1 MSKFR
6 NAFKYFVL
14 IFATLFF
21 VALFIFN
28 YKNNNFFEMD
38 LYKIFSLA
46 CIIFV
51 SYYLTQK
58 NLDSRKQKE
67 IVNNIIDTIME
78 TTYKMNMDAL
88 FTENCKLFMLYLRT
102 IENKLSLLKKVSNKF
117 NFEKEIDYIDNQVR
131 TIKTMVSNHIGNTA
145 ELQTIYVDIEKNIT
159 NIRNKIDLIIFKLYF
174 NNVKFEDK

>member
-1 MSKFR
+1 MNKLR
-6 NAFKYFVL
+6 NIFKYFVF
-14 IFATLFF
+14 IFAILFF
-21 VALFIFN
+21 MALFIFN
-28 YKNNNFFEMD
+28 YKNNDFFEMD

-88 FTENCKLFMLYLRT
+88 FTDNCKLFILHLRS
-102 IENKLSLLKKVSNKF
+102 IENKLILLKSVSNKF
-117 NFEKEIDYIDNQVR
+117 DFEKEVDYIDGQVK
-131 TIKTMVSNHIGNTA
+131 TIKTMVSNHIGKTA
-145 ELQTIYVDIEKNIT
+145 ELQTVYVDIEKNIT

-174 NNVKFEDK
+174 ENIEFESE